1 MSCDD
6 WGSILNEMLN
16 IDEAELNK
24 QISNNNIIEEFDIP
38 KIQTDINI
46 DNIIYCMNCK
56 NILNSNSSVCNGC
69 GLVIN
74 ETNLD
79 IEENLTT
86 NDNGSSVNDKGF
98 MNMRIVGAYGQNRN
112 LLKSS
117 ANYSKYRKMT
127 TLKDMHNWNMNNT
140 TGKSLPKNVIEEA
153 TELFSEIKEHG
164 FVYRKDVKKGI
175 MSACIYYAC
184 YANNISRTPSEIAQ
198 MGDIAEKFHSLGDRK
213 LRALNEIGI
222 IDLPDHINPIQ
233 NYINRYME
241 ILKIPSQYF
250 DFINDVI
257 VIASEEKLH
266 VLNDSKNNTKCIGAI
281 YLLLDRV
288 KELNH
293 INKDNIDKDCE
304 ISKTTYIKYYALICK
319 FYRKFVHIFVKHGIP
334 MKIEWKE
341 DIRKIINGEVVEDK
355 KEKKKKSKAK

>member
-184 YANNISRTPSEIAQ
+184 
-198 MGDIAEKFHSLGDRK
+198 
-213 LRALNEIGI
+213 
-222 IDLPDHINPIQ
+222 
-233 NYINRYME
+233 
-241 ILKIPSQYF
+241 
-250 DFINDVI
+250 
-257 VIASEEKLH
+257 
-266 VLNDSKNNTKCIGAI
+266 
-281 YLLLDRV
+281 
-288 KELNH
+288 
-293 INKDNIDKDCE
+293 
-304 ISKTTYIKYYALICK
+304 
-319 FYRKFVHIFVKHGIP
+319 
-334 MKIEWKE
+334 
-341 DIRKIINGEVVEDK
+341 
-355 KEKKKKSKAK
+355 

>member
-1 MSCDD
+1 
-6 WGSILNEMLN
+6 
-16 IDEAELNK
+16 
-24 QISNNNIIEEFDIP
+24 
-38 KIQTDINI
+38 
-46 DNIIYCMNCK
+46 
-56 NILNSNSSVCNGC
+56 
-69 GLVIN
+69 
-74 ETNLD
+74 
-79 IEENLTT
+79 
-86 NDNGSSVNDKGF
+86 
-98 MNMRIVGAYGQNRN
+98 
-112 LLKSS
+112 
-117 ANYSKYRKMT
+117 
-127 TLKDMHNWNMNNT
+127 
-140 TGKSLPKNVIEEA
+140 
-153 TELFSEIKEHG
+153 
-164 FVYRKDVKKGI
+164 
-175 MSACIYYAC
+175 
-184 YANNISRTPSEIAQ
+184 
-198 MGDIAEKFHSLGDRK
+198 
-213 LRALNEIGI
+213 
-222 IDLPDHINPIQ
+222 
-233 NYINRYME
+233 ME

-341 DIRKIINGEVVEDK
+341 DIQKIINGEVVEDK